1 MKISVSSLKQF
12 KQCRRAYELK
22 YVHGLEPVHVA
33 EALEVGKS
41 YHALI
46 EGLYNVGCL
55 PPAYDDWSK
64 ELAMAE
70 AYKKYIYPKF
80 HLTAVEEWFSYQ
92 LSEDDVLVG
101 RIDGYADDDCL
112 VEHKTTGAEITEE
125 YEYGLQWDE
134 QILAYML
141 ATGTRKM
148 YYTIVRKP
156 NIRQKASETEDEFF
170 ERMCKWYDID
180 TDSKIRLLEITRT
193 DEEVEKFRQELL
205 EMCRELKDCYKN
217 KRFYKNTCACK
228 AYGRRCEYSSVCF
241 YYDPQQEYV
250 EFVKNER
257 RDKDGN

>member
-22 YVHGLEPVHVA
+22 YVEGLEPVHVA

-70 AYKKYIYPKF
+70 AYKKYIYSKF
-80 HLTAVEEWFSYQ
+80 HMTAVEEWFSYQ

-101 RIDGYADDDCL
+101 RIDGYADDGCL
-112 VEHKTTGAEITEE
+112 VEHKTTGSKITEE
-125 YEYGLQWDE
+125 YEYNLLWDE

-148 YYTIVRKP
+148 YYTVIQKPTIRRKGEE
-156 NIRQKASETEDEFF
+156 SEQEFY
-170 ERMCKWYDID
+170 ERMVAWYDTD
-180 TDSKIRLLEITRT
+180 TSSKIRLLVIQRT
-193 DEEVEKFRQELL
+193 DAEVEAFRRHLVQMCL
-205 EMCRELKDCYKN
+205 EMKECYTRRN
-217 KRFYKNTCACK
+217 FYRNTCACN
-228 AYGRRCEYSSVCF
+228 AWGRRCEYSSVCM
-241 YYDPQQEYV
+241 YYNPEY
-250 EFVKNER
+250 EYIDFVKNER